1 MKQTT
6 LINGKHKTQISVF
19 NRALQFGDGL
29 FETLVFK
36 KNKILF
42 LDKHFERLK
51 KGSEKLNIIN
61 FPNEVWLKDINTAIS
76 QTTLTSGII
85 KIMLFRGRSTRGYGF
100 EKTIKPIRI
109 VHIFPLKTNNFFSFK
124 KKHKTNVLEVCS
136 TKYGHNKKL
145 AGVKHCNRL
154 EQVLAKHEVT
164 NDGLM
169 LDENAKVIST
179 TNANIFIIK
188 DNELLTPDLEVCG
201 VCGTRR
207 EVVLEIAEKLHIP
220 TRITNITLNDVFNAD
235 ETFIT
240 NTILGI
246 CEIKRIGQRKIGKTN
261 QQIKRITNEFL
272 IKEKLTQTPLK
283 NTKKSRMGRLKYF
296 LWILILLAAIFRIVD
311 FAYRPVSNQQQIIH
325 IKKGT
330 STSRIAYELTQI
342 KPTIFDW
349 LVLTRLMSY
358 NSYLQAGYYEIK
370 PEMSAY
376 RLLSNIEKGL
386 IVSQKLT
393 LIEGLSIKKYY
404 QQLAQNDNFIKDK
417 SLAEIEKQYSEGS
430 LFPSSYYF
438 KHKEK
443 ISTIFAKANAKMK
456 IILEELWRKKSETS
470 SLLNP
475 YQAVI
480 LASLIEK
487 ETALDSEKT
496 KIASVFINR
505 LEKGMRL
512 QTDPTIIYALE
523 KEGNYQGK
531 LTRNDLKLE
540 SPFNTYRNK
549 GLTPTA
555 ISSVSYSSLRAALNP
570 EKTPYLYFVS
580 KKDGSHYFSK
590 TYEEHKQAIQKY
602 LK

>member
-1 MKQTT
+1 MKKIT
-6 LINGKHKTQISVF
+6 LINGKNKTQISVF

-29 FETLVFK
+29 FETIVFK

-42 LDKHFERLK
+42 LDKHFKRLK
-51 KGSEKLNIIN
+51 EGCDKLNIIN
-61 FPNEVWLKDINTAIS
+61 FPNDIWLKEIDTAIS
-76 QTTLTSGII
+76 KTSLHSGVI
-85 KIMLFRGRSTRGYGF
+85 KIMLFRGVSSRGYGF
-100 EKTIKPIRI
+100 KKTIKPIRI
-109 VHIFPLKTNNFFSFK
+109 VHIFPLAKNRFFSFK
-124 KKHKTNVLEVCS
+124 KKIKTNVLDVCS

-154 EQVLAKHEVT
+154 EQVLAKHEVV

-188 DNELLTPDLEVCG
+188 DNELFTPDLEDCG

-207 EVVLEIAEKLHIP
+207 DVVLEIAEKLHIP

-235 ETFIT
+235 EVFVT
-240 NTILGI
+240 NTMLSV
-246 CEIKRIGQRKIGKTN
+246 CEIKRVGQRKIGKTN

-272 IKEKLTQTPLK
+272 IKEKLSQTPLK
-283 NTKKSRMGRLKYF
+283 NTKRSMMSKLKYV
-296 LWILILLAAIFRIVD
+296 ILTIMLLAVIFRIFD
-311 FAYRPVSNQQQIIH
+311 FAYQPVSNQQQIIH
-325 IKKGT
+325 IKKGS
-330 STSRIAYELTQI
+330 STNRIGYDLAQI

-370 PEMSAY
+370 PEMNAY

-386 IVSQKLT
+386 IISQKLT
-393 LIEGLSIKKYY
+393 LVEGLTLKQYY
-404 QQLAQNDNFIKDK
+404 QQLSENDNFIMDKDF
-417 SLAEIEKQYSEGS
+417 AEIEKKYAEGD

-443 ISTIFAKANAKMK
+443 ISTVFAKAQSKMK
-456 IILEELWRKKSETS
+456 TVLKEIWAKKSDD
-470 SLLNP
+470 LPFKNQ

-487 ETALDSEKT
+487 ETALNSEKN

-505 LEKGMRL
+505 LAKKMRL

-523 KEGNYQGK
+523 KNGNYQGR
-531 LTRNDLKLE
+531 LTRKDLSLD

-570 EKTPYLYFVS
+570 EKTDYLYFVS
-580 KKDGSHYFSK
+580 KKDGSHHFSK
-590 TYEEHKQAIQKY
+590 TYGEHKQAIRKY